1 MIVRLPGNATERDRA
16 HHALMTGI
24 DVLERRIA
32 PLWAVEASAL
42 SNRHRHVRARV
53 TANGLRELDV
63 LLAHWVGLVASRP
76 VRMADI
82 GDWREQE
89 EEDVGRYDR
98 DFTVMDITRLAED
111 YRLAAPMPCPPDM
124 ASADRGLAA

>member
-1 MIVRLPGNATERDRA
+1 MSFATYMLHCADGKYYVG
-16 HHALMTGI
+16 HT
-24 DVLERRIA
+24 DDLERRIA
-32 PLWAVEASAL
+32 QLWIVEASAL
-42 SNRHRHVRARV
+42 SGRHRYVRARV

-63 LLAHWVGLVASRP
+63 LLAHWIGLVAYRP
-76 VRMADI
+76 VRMAEM

-89 EEDVGRYDR
+89 EEDAGRYDR